1 MLNLTNIEY
10 SSYGTDNTPAK
21 IYIVYDRV
29 YEASYTASLSYNL
42 FSSSDITLSVTCTN
56 SIQGQI
62 SDYLFTII
70 HNNKFIPVG
79 GVLVLEL

>member
-1 MLNLTNIEY
+1 MTNIEY
-10 SSYGTDNTPAK
+10 SSYGTDTTPAK

-29 YEASYTASLSYNL
+29 YEASYTASLSYNT
-42 FSSSDITLSVTCTN
+42 FSSSDLTLTVTCT
-56 SIQGQI
+56 SSVKGEL

-79 GVLVLEL
+79 GVLVL